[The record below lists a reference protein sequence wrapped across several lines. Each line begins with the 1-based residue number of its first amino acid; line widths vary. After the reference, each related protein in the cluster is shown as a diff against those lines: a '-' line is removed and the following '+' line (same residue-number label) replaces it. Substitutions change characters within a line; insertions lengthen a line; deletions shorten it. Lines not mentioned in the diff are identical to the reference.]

1 MKFFLRWL
9 LVCGLTITAAA
20 QNQKISQLPSGS
32 PAVSTDLFPIARSGA
47 NYSLPISAITYTLP
61 AATSSTLGGVKPD
74 GTSIVNSSGA
84 ISVTPTSI
92 GLGNVTNNAQ
102 VTGVTA
108 GTGLTGGGTGG
119 SLTLNVNWAAPGA
132 GLGSTTPQSGAF
144 TTLSA
149 TSGITAV
156 SDGVHAGI
164 SSLVGNTANPSIPSN
179 TWGFLGPSL
188 ASFTSWFIQPSSTG
202 PTASCTMQLGAVS
215 SGISALSCPTTP
227 SFASISLGSS
237 LPTCTFG
244 TGGAT
249 CLGEGATSTAAS
261 GQDIIYGDS
270 TYHQLMANNDAF
282 ANAASASF
290 FPVEIDAINTQ
301 TASYS
306 VVPQDSYVLCN
317 KATAMTITLISTG
330 IPSGKVYHI
339 KNIGIGTCAV
349 SESGI
354 IIDGGAAGA
363 GTSLGQYQA
372 ASFLWDGAQY
382 WKF

>member
-1 MKFFLRWL
+1 
-9 LVCGLTITAAA
+9 
-20 QNQKISQLPSGS
+20 
-32 PAVSTDLFPIARSGA
+32 
-47 NYSLPISAITYTLP
+47 
-61 AATSSTLGGVKPD
+61 
-74 GTSIVNSSGA
+74 
-84 ISVTPTSI
+84 
-92 GLGNVTNNAQ
+92 
-102 VTGVTA
+102 
-108 GTGLTGGGTGG
+108 
-119 SLTLNVNWAAPGA
+119 
-132 GLGSTTPQSGAF
+132 
-144 TTLSA
+144 
-149 TSGITAV
+149 
-156 SDGVHAGI
+156 
-164 SSLVGNTANPSIPSN
+164 
-179 TWGFLGPSL
+179 
-188 ASFTSWFIQPSSTG
+188 
-202 PTASCTMQLGAVS
+202 
-215 SGISALSCPTTP
+215 
-227 SFASISLGSS
+227 
-237 LPTCTFG
+237 
-244 TGGAT
+244 
-249 CLGEGATSTAAS
+249 
-261 GQDIIYGDS
+261 
-270 TYHQLMANNDAF
+270 MANNDAF